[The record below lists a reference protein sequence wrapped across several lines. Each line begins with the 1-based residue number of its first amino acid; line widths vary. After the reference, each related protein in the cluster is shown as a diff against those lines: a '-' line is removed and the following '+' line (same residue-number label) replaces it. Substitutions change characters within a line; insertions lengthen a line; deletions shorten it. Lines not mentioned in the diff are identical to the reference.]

1 MLNAISKVI
10 DKDMKEALLWV
21 VESLDEAAIDLDV
34 DEIDIPLLPLTD
46 ECMTAINDIDFQE
59 AMQIIG
65 LHKPSSIQVIILYTY
80 TILKYLMSFFNY

>member
-10 DKDMKEALLWV
+10 DKDMKEALLWL

-80 TILKYLMSFFNY
+80 TI